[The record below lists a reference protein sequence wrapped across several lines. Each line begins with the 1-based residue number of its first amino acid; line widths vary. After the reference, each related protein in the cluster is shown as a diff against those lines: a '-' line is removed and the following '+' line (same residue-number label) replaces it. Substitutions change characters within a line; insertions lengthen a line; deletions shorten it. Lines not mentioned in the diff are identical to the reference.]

1 MQETMKRALVLVFFV
16 GTAGLLVNFNATLG
30 RAQEVKRNVY
40 LPQLADLMN
49 ESMQTHHAKLWF
61 AGHAGNWV
69 LAAYEVKKIKGTI
82 EEIKETIVDI
92 QTASSHWRSFPVNEM
107 LKNLDSNLDVLDQA
121 INAKDPAK
129 FEAAY
134 QGFTAACNVC
144 HTSAGQSQIKII
156 TPLPNGSST
165 FPNQDFITGPQ

>member
-16 GTAGLLVNFNATLG
+16 GTAGLLVNFNATPG

-49 ESMQTHHAKLWF
+49 ESMQIHHAKLWF

-92 QTASSHWRSFPVNEM
+92 QTASSLWQRVPIGTLLKSFISNVDA
-107 LKNLDSNLDVLDQA
+107 LD
-121 INAKDPAK
+121 
-129 FEAAY
+129 
-134 QGFTAACNVC
+134 
-144 HTSAGQSQIKII
+144 
-156 TPLPNGSST
+156 
-165 FPNQDFITGPQ
+165 

>member
-16 GTAGLLVNFNATLG
+16 GTAGLLVNFNATPG

-156 TPLPNGSST
+156 TPLPNGSGT